1 MAPTQRGTFGF
12 GPTHQWD
19 ATTFTTGIPPLAIG
33 MEQIHRA
40 MRLADQDWKSSDI
53 SNPLQPAAT
62 NLPKNLENASRIRGR
77 LVGGCKKNAERN
89 AESG

>member
-1 MAPTQRGTFGF
+1 LQIEPGSITAIFARAGLGDTVLYIKYRFRTSRGIDRRCDEW
-12 GPTHQWD
+12 P
-19 ATTFTTGIPPLAIG
+19 
-33 MEQIHRA
+33 
-40 MRLADQDWKSSDI
+40 QDFQSSDI
-53 SNPLQPAAT
+53 SNSLQLAAT